1 MAILSDIKSA
11 LGRMDAALFQQ
22 MGDELLTTIYK
33 PINIESRGT
42 IEGQVKPVKG
52 SPDTI
57 FTMSYGKILVEYTTK
72 SNKPKGAFV
81 AKLKGDITSCLN
93 VKKTRIPID
102 EIKEIV
108 LVSNQRIA
116 IDIQDNL
123 ITYLC
128 TQYPDIK
135 LTIFSI
141 DDIATELRNVPRILQ
156 EYFGIVT
163 FPGLVEIDSFIK
175 RFSSTKFSYL
185 TLINN
190 TYFEI
195 DAQGLLC

>member
-1 MAILSDIKSA
+1 MAILSDSKSA
-11 LGRMDAALFQQ
+11 LIRMDAALFHQ
-22 MGDELLTTIYK
+22 MGDELLTTIYI
-33 PINIESRGT
+33 PINIEYRGS

-72 SNKPKGAFV
+72 SNKPKGAFI

-116 IDIQDNL
+116 IDIQD
-123 ITYLC
+123 
-128 TQYPDIK
+128 D
-135 LTIFSI
+135 
-141 DDIATELRNVPRILQ
+141 
-156 EYFGIVT
+156 
-163 FPGLVEIDSFIK
+163 
-175 RFSSTKFSYL
+175 
-185 TLINN
+185 
-190 TYFEI
+190 
-195 DAQGLLC
+195 